1 MDGEARPLSA
11 AALRAS
17 RGVALRAEC
26 GNDEAFV
33 FTLFVEARAPGFANI
48 PLEPAQRDALLRQQ
62 FTLQTTQYRRSFPA
76 ASFSI
81 VEWGAASIGRLY
93 VDRSAPSM
101 HVIDVALLRAWQG
114 RGIGSRLLGELL
126 EEARVAGHALGAGW
140 SASAT
145 PGVTWSNPSSTPIE
159 DVETAANTIATA
171 IGNEANTGVMGR
183 GLWRYVKQHP
193 DVVDRIKYS
202 AGPNSPAVVTLMAVA
217 ALFGLEKLLVGT
229 AVQDSGVEGG
239 TSSQGYVWGNHLLVA
254 HVTPRASLLR
264 PSAGYLLN
272 YKTRRVERFREEQEH
287 QYVIT
292 TSQSWDVIQPA
303 TDAGYLIKSA
313 A

>member
-1 MDGEARPLSA
+1 MSKP
-11 AALRAS
+11 
-17 RGVALRAEC
+17 
-26 GNDEAFV
+26 
-33 FTLFVEARAPGFANI
+33 TY
-48 PLEPAQRDALLRQQ
+48 QQ
-62 FTLQTTQYRRSFPA
+62 
-76 ASFSI
+76 
-81 VEWGAASIGRLY
+81 V
-93 VDRSAPSM
+93 
-101 HVIDVALLRAWQG
+101 HIDVALTNISIAYRNGKYIAEQIFPMVPVENISDKYFIYTKADWFRREAAPRAPGTRAARGDYGLSLGGPYVCTERAIAKGVPDEIADNADSPLDMLRDATEWTTEQ
-114 RGIGSRLLGELL
+114 IML
-126 EEARVAGHALGAGW
+126 EQEASVAGYAFGAGW

-193 DVVDRIKYS
+193 DIVDRIKYS

-217 ALFGLEKLLVGT
+217 ALFGLDKLLVGT
-229 AVQDSGVEGG
+229 AVQDSGAEGG
-239 TSSQGYVWGNHLLVA
+239 TSSQAYVWGNHLLVA
-254 HVTPRASLLR
+254 HVTPRPSLLR

-287 QYVIT
+287 QYVIS

-303 TDAGYLIKSA
+303 ADAAYLIKSA

>member
-93 VDRSAPSM
+93 VDRLAPSM

-114 RGIGSRLLGELL
+114 RGIGSRLLGELQ
-126 EEARVAGHALGAGW
+126 EEARVAGRAVSLH
-140 SASAT
+140 
-145 PGVTWSNPSSTPIE
+145 
-159 DVETAANTIATA
+159 VERA
-171 IGNEANTGVMGR
+171 
-183 GLWRYVKQHP
+183 
-193 DVVDRIKYS
+193 
-202 AGPNSPAVVTLMAVA
+202 SPAQSLYLRLGFRVLRDKGVYLEMEWRPAPGGRA
-217 ALFGLEKLLVGT
+217 A
-229 AVQDSGVEGG
+229 
-239 TSSQGYVWGNHLLVA
+239 
-254 HVTPRASLLR
+254 
-264 PSAGYLLN
+264 
-272 YKTRRVERFREEQEH
+272 
-287 QYVIT
+287 
-292 TSQSWDVIQPA
+292 
-303 TDAGYLIKSA
+303 
-313 A
+313 